1 MNAKS
6 FFWLFITL
14 IYGISCLDKKTPSKK
29 TILFISNQFSK
40 QFGIA
45 QSEQP
50 AITLFYINN
59 KDTIWISQPA
69 KPFDK
74 LKIIVL
80 STVFSSY
87 FSELNAQHH
96 TYGVD
101 DKNFYY
107 DTVLLQQLK
116 NGNSNEYAKN
126 GNIDEERL
134 LLSGADILIGTSFNN
149 FSSAFKTRLE
159 KSGIQLIVCDNYT
172 EQHPLAR
179 AEWIRF
185 FGALINKLSAAD
197 SIFNQISIN
206 YSEIKNQT
214 PLPNKPVV
222 MIESIFSGVW
232 NVSGGNSYT
241 AKLIKDAGGKYV
253 FEQDS
258 ALFSYAFNLE
268 TVLKKA
274 SNSDIWLH
282 PGVFLNAKSMLAEE
296 KRYAFFKPMRTKQIF
311 NNNQRVTKRGG
322 NDFWEKGVVRPDLIL
337 KDLSRIFRNQTDSL
351 FFYRKVD

>member
-1 MNAKS
+1 MSTKS
-6 FFWLFITL
+6 FIWLFITL
-14 IYGISCLDKKTPSKK
+14 ISGFSCLDKKTPSKK
-29 TILFISNQFSK
+29 TMGYIPNQFSK

-45 QSEQP
+45 QTEQHALMP
-50 AITLFYINN
+50 FYINN
-59 KDTIWISQPA
+59 KDTAWIFPPS
-69 KPFDK
+69 KSFDK

-87 FSELNAQHH
+87 FSELNAQHLI
-96 TYGVD
+96 YGVD

-107 DTVLLQQLK
+107 DTLLLQQLK
-116 NGNSNEYAKN
+116 NDNSSEFAKN
-126 GNIDEERL
+126 GNIDEEKL

-149 FSSAFKTRLE
+149 FSSAFRTRLK
-159 KSGIQLIVCDNYT
+159 KSNIQLIVCDNYT

-185 FGALINKLSAAD
+185 FGALINKLSTAD
-197 SIFNQISIN
+197 SIFNQISSH
-206 YSEIKNQT
+206 YLAIKNQA
-214 PLPNKPVV
+214 PLVNKPLV
-222 MIESIFSGVW
+222 MTESIFSGIW

-258 ALFSYAFNLE
+258 ALFSYALNLE

-282 PGVFLNAKSMLAEE
+282 PSIFLNTKAMLAEE
-296 KRYAFFKPMRTKQIF
+296 KRYAFFKPMQTKQIF
-311 NNNQRVTKRGG
+311 NNNKRVTKQGG

-337 KDLSRIFRNQTDSL
+337 KDLNRIFKNQTDSL